1 MMNGPMP
8 FSGGSSTLKSGT
20 SAPPQVVPFHA
31 TSLRVGSHGLPCKSQ
46 EARLYSTR
54 RLAGHAQAQF
64 SVLPMPVGSLLS
76 RRPIWLPAGV
86 QQPVKIQQPLVVEP
100 SSRNW
105 AKDDSCSPFLTSSLV
120 ASLGSNNSTSDSESD
135 RGSCRLRPC
144 TACGCAGTGRP

>member
-64 SVLPMPVGSLLS
+64 SVLPMPVG
-76 RRPIWLPAGV
+76 V

-120 ASLGSNNSTSDSESD
+120 ASLGSNKSLSALPLYSIASSSGVGLSGFE
-135 RGSCRLRPC
+135 
-144 TACGCAGTGRP
+144 